1 MNEVFRCNCK
11 HGYGSGPFWFCI
23 STVFVIIYVY
33 ICIYDL
39 KEKRGGKICSFYV
52 DLINDVILV

>member
-11 HGYGSGPFWFCI
+11 HGYSSGPFWFCI

-39 KEKRGGKICSFYV
+39 KEKGGGRYAHFMLTLLMMSF
-52 DLINDVILV
+52 